1 MCVTIVQDVA
11 EHIDREARRRGQK
24 TQVLATD
31 AFDLTQHQKEGSKL
45 IFVASTTGQV
55 DSYDHMASLP
65 IPGCLPL
72 PVIPH
77 SLSRQI

>member
-24 TQVLATD
+24 TQVLAMD
-31 AFDLTQHQKEGSKL
+31 AFDLTQHQNERSKV

-55 DSYDHMASLP
+55 YSYDHTATL
-65 IPGCLPL
+65 
-72 PVIPH
+72 
-77 SLSRQI
+77 